1 MLGYYFETEPFPK
14 CALDRP
20 PAPEGPPG
28 EAGPSK
34 NELKKAAKKAE
45 KEKLAAEK
53 AAKAK
58 AREEAQAAAEPVNFS
73 SLDAL
78 NALI

>member
-1 MLGYYFETEPFPK
+1 MFPRFVS
-14 CALDRP
+14 RP
-20 PAPEGPPG
+20 SADATP
-28 EAGPSK
+28 AGPSK

-58 AREEAQAAAEPVNFS
+58 AREEALAATEPVS
-73 SLDAL
+73 VSLCGSCTRWL
-78 NALI
+78 NATYLRSIAGLWH